1 MALQTKTYS
10 KTLSSKNMTLTLTL
24 TENSVNTAN
33 NTSNITYKLV
43 IKSNGSYYFSDYSH
57 GYNVTLNGTSVANLT
72 HVANKNQ
79 ISLAAGASL
88 TICSGTTNVTHNADG
103 KLDMSVSYSFYTGYT
118 NTISGTGTMTLTSTS
133 ISSGVVYIGNGSS
146 FDAYEIYIGNGTSWD
161 RYIPYIGNGTDWD
174 TCS

>member
-33 NTSNITYKLV
+33 NTSNITYNLV
-43 IKSNGSYYFSDYSH
+43 IKSNGSYWFSDYSH

-72 HVANKNQ
+72 HVSGKNQ

-88 TICSGTTNVTHNADG
+88 TVCSGTTDIAHDSDG
-103 KLDMSVSYSFYTGYT
+103 GLDMSVSYTFYTEYT
-118 NTISGTGTMTLTSTS
+118 GTISGTGTMTLTD
-133 ISSGVVYIGNGSS
+133 IARGLVYIGNGSS
-146 FDAYEIYIGNGTSWD
+146 YDAYEVYIGNGTSWD
-161 RYIPYIGNGTDWD
+161 KYIPYIGNGTDWD
-174 TCS
+174 VCS